1 MNDHN
6 EDEELKRLDKSM
18 KTNLN
23 KMMLVKTKMEQLKNT
38 LE

>member
-1 MNDHN
+1 MIDHN
-6 EDEELKRLDKSM
+6 EDEELRRLDKSM

-23 KMMLVKTKMEQLKNT
+23 KMMLVKSKMEQLKNT